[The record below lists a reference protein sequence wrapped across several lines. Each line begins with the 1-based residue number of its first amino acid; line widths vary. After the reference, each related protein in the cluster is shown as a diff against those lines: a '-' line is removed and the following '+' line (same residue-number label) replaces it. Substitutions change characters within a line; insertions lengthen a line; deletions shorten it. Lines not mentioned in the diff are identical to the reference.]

1 MRTAPTD
8 EATKDDLHGRIA
20 RIRRSIPRMA
30 RATIDR
36 YIAAS
41 PLYTQTAVPEHLH
54 RESAHT
60 VRSMLEVCLRSVTDE
75 SIDVSDT
82 MRENIERGTERVA
95 EGLPLREYMRCW
107 QAGFD
112 VLAEELERELGTD
125 HGLFW
130 FAFRRAHT
138 TFERILREVVSAY
151 EIHAHDLIAAQD
163 RNHAP
168 IIDALLRGDEWVF
181 DDPDSIPAEPSIML
195 LHIDDTPAERSGD
208 RNARS
213 LAATRKVR
221 AIRAHL
227 ARAVPGLW
235 LIDVRPRHARI
246 VMHPPIGALDPL
258 AVDLARVS
266 GAPVTIAIEN
276 ATSITDLPRAGTT
289 AAEVL
294 DIAIRSGRTGTVS
307 RMTDVALAHHFAHP
321 SASLPVLLDRC
332 ASLRSRPDLV
342 HTLRVYMA
350 SNLDRRATADTLTVH
365 PNTVDNRLNRVRELT
380 GLDVHITTELLTLA
394 VAVSAA
400 TDDPEAE
407 ADLRQ

>member
-138 TFERILREVVSAY
+138 TFDRILREVVSAY
-151 EIHAHDLIAAQD
+151 EIHTHDLIAAQD

-195 LHIDDTPAERSGD
+195 LHIDDTPR
-208 RNARS
+208 
-213 LAATRKVR
+213 R
-221 AIRAHL
+221 AIRRPQRPI
-227 ARAVPGLW
+227 ARGHTEGPCDPRPPGPSGP
-235 LIDVRPRHARI
+235 RP
-246 VMHPPIGALDPL
+246 
-258 AVDLARVS
+258 
-266 GAPVTIAIEN
+266 
-276 ATSITDLPRAGTT
+276 
-289 AAEVL
+289 
-294 DIAIRSGRTGTVS
+294 
-307 RMTDVALAHHFAHP
+307 VA
-321 SASLPVLLDRC
+321 DRC
-332 ASLRSRPDLV
+332 PTSARSDRDASIDRRSRPAGRGPRKGQWRIGDDRDRER
-342 HTLRVYMA
+342 H
-350 SNLDRRATADTLTVH
+350 LDH
-365 PNTVDNRLNRVRELT
+365 
-380 GLDVHITTELLTLA
+380 
-394 VAVSAA
+394 
-400 TDDPEAE
+400 
-407 ADLRQ
+407 